1 VRALVTGARGFVGAW
16 LTAHLVE
23 SGDEVVAI
31 DHEVEITDGDAVRGA
46 VVEAAPDV
54 VYHLAA
60 LTNVGRSW
68 TDPSEVFRVNAMG
81 TLWVLEAARACPHPP
96 RVLVTSSAEVYGAV
110 PQELLPV
117 TEDAPL
123 APVTPYAASKVASEY
138 LGVQAYLA
146 HGLQVLRMRP
156 FNHVGPGQ
164 TSAFVVSALAER
176 IVEARRSGAESIV
189 VGNLTARRDLTDVR
203 DVVRAYRLLAERG
216 EAGEVYNVC
225 SGRDIAIA
233 DVALQLQSLAGV
245 DLRFDLDPALSRP
258 VDVPVVRGDYAKLHA
273 ATGWEPRLSLE
284 RTLLDV
290 LEQWSERAA

>member
-1 VRALVTGARGFVGAW
+1 VRALVTGAKGFVGSW

-46 VVEAAPDV
+46 VVDAAPDV

-81 TLWVLEAARACPHPP
+81 TLWVLEAARSCPHPP

-164 TSAFVVSALAER
+164 TSGFVVSALAER